1 MIKKYKLNIFILLII
16 LICGSGNSFA
26 QWANDPNSN
35 TVLVNGPVD
44 PINISAVRDLKGGA
58 YIFWQDKQGSSKS
71 NVFFMHFDQNGKPS
85 FRYDGKGVA
94 ATSDVQE
101 NPLAVIDNQGKSI
114 IVWKQTDK
122 KRNSELFAQKLTE
135 NGLRLWGTNGLQLTD
150 SKTEI
155 IDYSIKVDDKGFSF
169 ISYIEKTKQLP
180 NKHLISLRKI
190 DPNGRLLS
198 DSSNGL
204 VYNSGNNISETEI
217 VPDNRGGS
225 FIFWLESINQK
236 TILKS
241 QYVDS
246 NGLNKWSNKP
256 ISVSKTG
263 SSVINYLVNKM
274 GKDIYVAITYQGKKK
289 AVYQQLISDTGA
301 LLWGEDGR
309 LLSYQ
314 PGSQLNPQFVILDS
328 TVVVS
333 WTNEFE
339 KTKDVFIQR
348 FDKSGKSL
356 WGSNGK
362 KVINIKGNQFGQ
374 KIVYDDQG
382 GIIIAWIDKK
392 DKEPFAILSIQKI
405 DLNGKLVWA
414 KDGVTIS
421 SSQKMQKSYLNL
433 VSDNEGGAIAI
444 FKGNINGK
452 SNIYGQKIFSTG
464 TYASQILGF
473 ATEVINDSVKISWYA
488 ANEASG
494 TQYYIQRS
502 TANNNSEENNW
513 KTVGTLQIDN
523 KKQAN
528 YYEYFDIPDTNGS
541 IYYRVVQENNN
552 KQMQI
557 TQTSKVDYF
566 YQVQSIVLGQ
576 NSPNPFSGSTAIV
589 FYLPQEEKITLEIFN
604 SNIETIQK
612 VEDKEYPAGKNVYT
626 FNAKGL
632 APGVYFYRLKAA
644 DFVDVKKMVL
654 TD

>member
-180 NKHLISLRKI
+180 NKYLISLRKI

-217 VPDNRGGS
+217 VPDNKGGS

-301 LLWGEDGR
+301 LLWGGGGR

-405 DLNGKLVWA
+405 DLNGNLVWA

-502 TANNNSEENNW
+502 TANNNSEESNW

>member
-1 MIKKYKLNIFILLII
+1 MN
-16 LICGSGNSFA
+16 GN
-26 QWANDPNSN
+26 
-35 TVLVNGPVD
+35 
-44 PINISAVRDLKGGA
+44 
-58 YIFWQDKQGSSKS
+58 
-71 NVFFMHFDQNGKPS
+71 
-85 FRYDGKGVA
+85 
-94 ATSDVQE
+94 
-101 NPLAVIDNQGKSI
+101 
-114 IVWKQTDK
+114 
-122 KRNSELFAQKLTE
+122 
-135 NGLRLWGTNGLQLTD
+135 
-150 SKTEI
+150 
-155 IDYSIKVDDKGFSF
+155 
-169 ISYIEKTKQLP
+169 
-180 NKHLISLRKI
+180 
-190 DPNGRLLS
+190 
-198 DSSNGL
+198 
-204 VYNSGNNISETEI
+204 
-217 VPDNRGGS
+217 
-225 FIFWLESINQK
+225 
-236 TILKS
+236 
-241 QYVDS
+241 
-246 NGLNKWSNKP
+246 
-256 ISVSKTG
+256 
-263 SSVINYLVNKM
+263 
-274 GKDIYVAITYQGKKK
+274 
-289 AVYQQLISDTGA
+289 
-301 LLWGEDGR
+301 
-309 LLSYQ
+309 
-314 PGSQLNPQFVILDS
+314 
-328 TVVVS
+328 
-333 WTNEFE
+333 
-339 KTKDVFIQR
+339 
-348 FDKSGKSL
+348 
-356 WGSNGK
+356 
-362 KVINIKGNQFGQ
+362 
-374 KIVYDDQG
+374 
-382 GIIIAWIDKK
+382 
-392 DKEPFAILSIQKI
+392 
-405 DLNGKLVWA
+405 LVWA

-502 TANNNSEENNW
+502 TANNNSEESNW

-644 DFVDVKKMVL
+644 DFVNVKKMVL

>member
-1 MIKKYKLNIFILLII
+1 MIKKYKLNIFILFII

-135 NGLRLWGTNGLQLTD
+135 NGLRLWGTDGLQLTD

-155 IDYSIKVDDKGFSF
+155 IDYSIKVDDEGFSF

-180 NKHLISLRKI
+180 NKYLISLRKI

-314 PGSQLNPQFVILDS
+314 PGSQLNPQFVVLDS

-405 DLNGKLVWA
+405 DLNGNLVWA

-488 ANEASG
+488 ANESTG

-513 KTVGTLQIDN
+513 KTVSTLQIDN

-541 IYYRVVQENNN
+541 IYYRVIQENNN

>member
-1 MIKKYKLNIFILLII
+1 MIKKYKLNIFILFII

-44 PINISAVRDLKGGA
+44 PINISAVLDLKGGA

-135 NGLRLWGTNGLQLTD
+135 NGLRLWGTDGLRLTD

-180 NKHLISLRKI
+180 NKYLISLRKI

-225 FIFWLESINQK
+225 FFFWLESINQK

-301 LLWGEDGR
+301 LLWGGDGR

-405 DLNGKLVWA
+405 DLNGNLVWA

-502 TANNNSEENNW
+502 TANNNSEESNW